1 MNYVFDACAL
11 IAYVRGEPG
20 NLVIEDIL
28 LDSRSTIAMHAINAC
43 EAYYDFVRTD
53 RRGVADAVISDSIS
67 AGVNISEAIDAAL
80 WKAAGDLKAEL
91 RRISLADAFAL
102 AFSKRMDA
110 TLVTSDHKEFD
121 KLVDKGICKI
131 LFIR

>member
-1 MNYVFDACAL
+1 MNYLLDACAL

-20 NLVIEDIL
+20 NLIVEDIL
-28 LDSRSTIAMHAINAC
+28 LDSRSSIVIHAINAC

-53 RRGVADAVISDSIS
+53 GHELAEAVISDAVA
-67 AGVNISEAIDAAL
+67 AGVVIAEDLDVSL

-102 AFSKRMDA
+102 AFARRMDA
-110 TLVTSDHKEFD
+110 ILVTSDHKEFD
-121 KLVDKGICKI
+121 KLVGMGICDI

>member
-1 MNYVFDACAL
+1 MNYLLDACAL

-20 NLVIEDIL
+20 NLIVEDIL
-28 LDSRSTIAMHAINAC
+28 LGSRSSIVIHAINAC

-53 RRGVADAVISDSIS
+53 GHELAEAVISDAVA
-67 AGVNISEAIDAAL
+67 AGVVIAEDLDVSL

-102 AFSKRMDA
+102 AFARRMDA
-110 TLVTSDHKEFD
+110 ILVTSDHKEFD
-121 KLVDKGICKI
+121 KLVGMGICDI

>member
-1 MNYVFDACAL
+1 MTYILDACAL
-11 IAYVRGEPG
+11 IAYVRGESG
-20 NLVIEDIL
+20 NLVVEDIL
-28 LDSRSTIAMHAINAC
+28 LDSRSRIAMHAINAC

-53 RRGVADAVISDSIS
+53 GHALAESVISDSLA
-67 AGVNISEAIDAAL
+67 AGVEIMEDLDVSL

-91 RRISLADAFAL
+91 RRISLADSFAL
-102 AFSKRMDA
+102 SFAARMDA

-121 KLVDKGICKI
+121 KLVGKGICEI

>member
-20 NLVIEDIL
+20 NLVVEDIL
-28 LDSRSTIAMHAINAC
+28 LDSRSSISMHAINSC
-43 EAYYDFVRTD
+43 EAYYDFVRSD
-53 RRGVADAVISDSIS
+53 GREVARSIIQDAIS
-67 AGVNISEAIDAAL
+67 AGVNIAEDLDASL
-80 WKAAGDLKAEL
+80 WQEAGDLKGEL

-102 AFSKRMDA
+102 AFARRMDA
-110 TLVTSDHKEFD
+110 MLVTSDHKEFD
-121 KLVDKGICKI
+121 PLVNKFRV

>member
-1 MNYVFDACAL
+1 MTYVLDACAL

-20 NLVIEDIL
+20 NHVVEDIL
-28 LDSRSTIAMHAINAC
+28 LDSRSRIVMHAINAC

-53 RRGVADAVISDSIS
+53 GHELAAAVINDSLV
-67 AGVNISEAIDAAL
+67 AGVEIAEDLDVSL
-80 WKAAGDLKAEL
+80 WKAAGDLKATL
-91 RRISLADAFAL
+91 RKISLADAFAL
-102 AFSKRMDA
+102 AFTKRIDA

-121 KLVDKGICKI
+121 KLVGKGICEI

>member
-1 MNYVFDACAL
+1 VNYVLDACAL
-11 IAYVRGEPG
+11 IAYVRGESG
-20 NLVIEDIL
+20 NLVVEDVL
-28 LDSRSTIAMHAINAC
+28 LDSRSSIAMHAINAC

-53 RRGVADAVISDSIS
+53 GHALAEAVIGDALS
-67 AGVNISEAIDAAL
+67 AGVVIAEDMDVSL

-102 AFSKRMDA
+102 AFARRMDA

-121 KLVDKGICKI
+121 KLVGKGICGI